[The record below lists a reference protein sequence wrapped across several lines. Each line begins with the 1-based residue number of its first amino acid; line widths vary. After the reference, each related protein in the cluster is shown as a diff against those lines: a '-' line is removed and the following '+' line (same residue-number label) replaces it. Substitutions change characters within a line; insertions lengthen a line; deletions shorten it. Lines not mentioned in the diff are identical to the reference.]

1 MIGYCRI
8 GSFVVAGSLF
18 QHFLLA
24 TASHPTVIDPYWDLF
39 TQSSTM
45 MIVEKLVFVKSNLPT
60 FHVQQLLVDDDYE
73 SKANDSDHFTD
84 NE

>member
-1 MIGYCRI
+1 LGFIHTKLWN
-8 GSFVVAGSLF
+8 SLN
-18 QHFLLA
+18 
-24 TASHPTVIDPYWDLF
+24 TRT
-39 TQSSTM
+39 
-45 MIVEKLVFVKSNLPT
+45 VEKLVFVKSNLPA